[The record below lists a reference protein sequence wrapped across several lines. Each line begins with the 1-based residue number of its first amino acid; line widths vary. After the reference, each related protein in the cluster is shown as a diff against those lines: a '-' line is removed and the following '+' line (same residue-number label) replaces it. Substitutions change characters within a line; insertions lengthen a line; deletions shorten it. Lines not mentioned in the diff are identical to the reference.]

1 MPIIN
6 YTGSSAAAVFAAG
19 VINSAADI
27 AEVKMNQV
35 NTYATQ
41 AVNAVG
47 DAPTLT
53 PIVPPTISTTGITR
67 SDVDTL
73 RTTML
78 GEMDD
83 GQVAV
88 ATDLADKFSGFLTS
102 HFPWSAELTAAQA
115 WVNRALTSGGTGLAA
130 AIEAQ
135 IWERDRARLEA
146 EAARAEEE
154 ATALWAARR
163 YPLPP
168 GAATAQVMQIRQDLR
183 NSLAQSSREV
193 AIKQAELELDNIK
206 FAVSTV
212 VDFRK
217 AAIQAALEYLARMT
231 FAYTFPA
238 EKVVQSAQ
246 GAAALEQAVANYFNA
261 EVSLKELAIKS
272 AQMIYQTQI
281 QVEKDQADID
291 LAFVKEKV
299 GALTNAMQA
308 VSVQAAATLNA
319 LHASVGYTGAE

>member
-1 MPIIN
+1 MPIITYN
-6 YTGSSAAAVFAAG
+6 GSSAAAVFAAG

-27 AEVKMNQV
+27 AEEKMAQV

-47 DAPTLT
+47 SAPTLT
-53 PIVPPTISTTGITR
+53 PIVPPSISTTGVSR
-67 SDVDTL
+67 DGVDAL
-73 RTTML
+73 RETML
-78 GEMDD
+78 DEMDD
-83 GQVAV
+83 DQVAV
-88 ATDLADKFSGFLTS
+88 ATDLANKFSGFLTS

-115 WVNRALTSGGTGLAA
+115 WANRALTSGGTGLAP

-146 EAARAEEE
+146 EAVRAEEE

-168 GAATAQVMQIRQDLR
+168 GAAAAQVMQIRQDLR
-183 NSLAQSSREV
+183 NGLAQSSREL
-193 AIKQAELELDNIK
+193 AIKQAELELENIK
-206 FAVSTV
+206 FAVSAV
-212 VDFRK
+212 MDFRK

-231 FAYTFPA
+231 FSYTFPA

-246 GAAALEQAVANYFNA
+246 GAAAMEQAVAAYFGA
-261 EVSLKELAIKS
+261 EVSLKELAIKGT
-272 AQMIYQTQI
+272 QMIYQTKV
-281 QVEKDQADID
+281 QVEKDQAELD

-299 GALTNAMQA
+299 GAFTNAMQA
-308 VSVQAAATLNA
+308 ISVQAAATLNA
-319 LHASVGYTGAE
+319 LHASVGYTGSE